1 MGPQLLSLGTSLG
14 VKDGNPE
21 LAAIKYLPL
30 MWIGTQN
37 NSYGYKKIKV
47 FIIYISFCELRCE
60 TETPD
65 CILFV
70 GTSSSHSKL
79 ANWKQGDKKQEFLQ
93 DCWSLFWTLIT
104 AYGQSLVTNLTESH
118 GGMAEI
124 QL

>member
-47 FIIYISFCELRCE
+47 FIVYISFCELRCE

-65 CILFV
+65 CILCV
-70 GTSSSHSKL
+70 GTRSSHSKL
-79 ANWKQGDKKQEFLQ
+79 ANWKQADKKQQFLQ

-104 AYGQSLVTNLTESH
+104 EYGQSLATNLTESH

-124 QL
+124 QI